1 MEGTLFSPGDRVSDY
16 EVLEV
21 LGAGGFGQVYKVR
34 NTLSDRVEALKVLI
48 PSLLG
53 DAALTE
59 RFMREIKVQAALQ
72 HPNIAS
78 LLGVQRQDNRILMF
92 LEYIDGITLDKALDR
107 GPLSPGTTAS
117 IIAQVLN
124 ALAYAHS
131 SGVVHRDVKPA
142 NIMIQKDG
150 RVKLMDFGIARAG
163 QDRKLTSTGQALGSL
178 HYMSPEQINAL
189 PDIDGRTDLYS
200 LGIVMYQSITGTKP
214 FDGPSDYSIMAG
226 HLSALPTP
234 PIALDAS
241 VPRAINDVVLRAVE
255 KNRDQRFQTAQEFRQ
270 ALDNAMGG
278 QYPKVEI
285 AMAASGAASASPSA
299 ATVSMSVPVP
309 PSADTVP
316 TVKIPHYPPP
326 APPPP
331 PYASQRQYASAPQ
344 NFYAPGPPPPPQYQN
359 SAIMNTLTEHALRT
373 QHGWKSPVSAG
384 ILGFFISWAGA
395 LYVGKSGMAFLLFC
409 AEIAVGSVGCAASC
423 STRHGTGMGGWLL
436 FEIPF
441 HCFTAWQCFK
451 WATLRN
457 AQLGMPRAP
466 QYPMYRQ

>member
-1 MEGTLFSPGDRVSDY
+1 MEGTLYSPGDRVSDY
-16 EVLEV
+16 EVIEV

-92 LEYIDGITLDKALDR
+92 LEYIDGVTLDKALDR
-107 GPLSPGTTAS
+107 NRLSPGTTAA

-124 ALAYAHS
+124 ALGYAHAA
-131 SGVVHRDVKPA
+131 GVIHRDVKPA

-200 LGIVMYQSITGTKP
+200 LGIVMYQAITGTKP

-226 HLSALPTP
+226 HLSTLPTP
-234 PIALDAS
+234 PIALDGS
-241 VPRAINDVVLRAVE
+241 VPRMINDVVLRAVE
-255 KNRDQRFQTAQEFRQ
+255 KNRDLRFQSAQEFRQ
-270 ALDNAMGG
+270 ALDYAMNG
-278 QYPKVEI
+278 QYPMIEI
-285 AMAASGAASASPSA
+285 AMAPTSPSPTASAP
-299 ATVSMSVPVP
+299 TVSMSVPVP

-316 TVKIPHYPPP
+316 TVKIPH
-326 APPPP
+326 APP
-331 PYASQRQYASAPQ
+331 QYAPTVSQ
-344 NFYAPGPPPPPQYQN
+344 NFYQGPPQQQ
-359 SAIMNTLTEHALRT
+359 SAVMNTLTQHALRT
-373 QHGWKSPVSAG
+373 QYGWKSPVSAG

-395 LYVGKSGMAFLLFC
+395 LYVGKSAMAFLLFC
-409 AEIAVGSVGCAASC
+409 AEIAVGTVGCAASC
-423 STRHGTGMGGWLL
+423 SSRHGTGMGGWLL

-457 AQLGMPRAP
+457 AQLGMQPMPP
-466 QYPMYRQ
+466 QQMYRQ